1 MFRFDHHCYWM
12 GTCIGA
18 RNLRWFMLFV
28 GVQAL
33 TYVYGVFFLR
43 TLLPHQPHFPSAFQF
58 GFISYRLCLVFS
70 AGAVE
75 RLQTSC
81 GG

>member
-1 MFRFDHHCYWM
+1 MMGGWSQVFRFDHHCYWM

-28 GVQAL
+28 GAQAL

-43 TLLPHQPHFPSAFQF
+43 TLPSHQPRNPSAW
-58 GFISYRLCLVFS
+58 LCLTAACV
-70 AGAVE
+70 
-75 RLQTSC
+75 Q
-81 GG
+81 